1 MVNVRFY
8 GTLKSFGTQFQLD
21 VKDTAE
27 ALKALFSQ
35 LPKLRAAMQH
45 GFYKVRIGR
54 QYLDNRY
61 LEQGLFYRLKKGMTI
76 HITPVVAGAKKAG
89 VFQTI
94 AGAVLTIVGIVM
106 LYTPAAAY
114 APNVIGMG
122 VAMMIG
128 GVAQMLTPMPKMETG
143 SGADKKQSTAF
154 SNIQN
159 MAAQGQ
165 PVPIAYGRIRCGSRI
180 ISQGVETYDAE
191 SESEKALEQTV
202 GFSKG

>member
-1 MVNVRFY
+1 MVTVRFY
-8 GTLKSFGTQFQLD
+8 GTLKTFGEVFQLD

-35 LPKLRAAMQH
+35 LPKLRSTMQQ

-54 QYLDNRY
+54 KYLDNRY
-61 LEQGLFYRLKKGMTI
+61 LEQGLFYRLKQGMTI

-94 AGAVLTIVGIVM
+94 AGAVLTVVGIVM
-106 LYTPAAAY
+106 AYFPATAAY
-114 APNVIGMG
+114 SGNVISLG

-128 GVAQMLTPMPKMETG
+128 GVAQMLTPMPSMDNGNNGE
-143 SGADKKQSTAF
+143 KKQSTAF
-154 SNIQN
+154 SNIHN
-159 MAAQGQ
+159 LTAQGQ
-165 PVPIAYGRIRCGSRI
+165 PVPIAVGRIRCGSRI
-180 ISQGVETYDAE
+180 ISQGVETYDAD
-191 SESEKALEQTV
+191 SEKELETIV